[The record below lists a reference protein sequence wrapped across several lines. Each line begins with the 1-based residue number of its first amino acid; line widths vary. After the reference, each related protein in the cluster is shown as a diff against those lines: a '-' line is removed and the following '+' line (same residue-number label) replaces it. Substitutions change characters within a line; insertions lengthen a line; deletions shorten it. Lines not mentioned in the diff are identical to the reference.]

1 MKRILTPRHAKLDE
15 DETRRGVSPK
25 GQTFLPFFFFLTVSI
40 CPSSVNTPKAR
51 ARALVKKTLN
61 WDGPMEMTHSGRP
74 GLEKGVFAPVLW
86 V

>member
-1 MKRILTPRHAKLDE
+1 MRMRRDAACLRKDKRFFP
-15 DETRRGVSPK
+15 
-25 GQTFLPFFFFLTVSI
+25 FFFLTVSI
-40 CPSSVNTPKAR
+40 CPSSVNTLKAR

-61 WDGPMEMTHSGRP
+61 WGGPMEMTHSGRP